1 MYIVKILED
10 SSNMIKTFYWL
21 HNKNIYISKEKNS
34 KLCILSK

>member
-10 SSNMIKTFYWL
+10 SSNMIKTFYW

-34 KLCILSK
+34 KLCILLK